1 MIYRFII
8 IILILVFTNEIS
20 IFSQDPFILKKVNGG
35 YTKCNVY
42 HYNIKDN
49 KVDSSSKQKSQFY
62 EFNNEG
68 NKINE
73 IIYYQD
79 GSVHFICKYIY
90 DDSRHIIEIIRNLYE
105 STHLDKFTFI
115 NDEKG
120 NPIKRFDKNQDDSI
134 IFKFHYKYI
143 YDNKGRLIENKWLNE
158 IDSVLS
164 TVTYKYDEKGN
175 NNYIELVELGFFHGI
190 YDGFYELNFFKK
202 YDDIG
207 NMIEEIVFHKSNKSY
222 EKFEYIYSK

>member
-1 MIYRFII
+1 MKSNLFGQDS
-8 IILILVFTNEIS
+8 FT
-20 IFSQDPFILKKVNGG
+20 LKKVNGG
-35 YTKCNVY
+35 YKECNVY

-73 IIYYQD
+73 IVYYQF
-79 GSVHFICKYIY
+79 GSVHYINKYIY
-90 DDSRHIIEIIRNLYE
+90 DDKSQIIEIIRNFWD
-105 STHLDKFTFI
+105 STYYGKFKFI

-120 NPIKRFDKNQDDSI
+120 NPIKRFDYNKDDSI
-134 IFKFHYKYI
+134 IYKYHYKYI

-190 YDGFYELNFFKK
+190 YDGFYELSFNKK
-202 YDDIG
+202 YDDFG
-207 NMIEEIVFHKSNKSY
+207 NMIEEIVFNKSNKSY
-222 EKFEYIYSK
+222 EKFVYIYSK